1 MVNKKY
7 LTGLSKKDKQKK
19 TENIKKT
26 QELLKKGKKKEAI
39 ELSKK
44 RPTTKEKKQSGFTT
58 KFKKKFPNVK
68 PLSKEFTTAT
78 GIPLKI
84 QKAVVKRGEGAF
96 LSAGSRA
103 SVSSPRSWGIA
114 RLYAFYFKGIEN
126 RLDFDEDL
134 MKNLKLKK

>member
-1 MVNKKY
+1 MINEKY
-7 LTGLSKKDKQKK
+7 LKGLSKKEKEKK

-26 QELLKKGKKKEAI
+26 RELLKKGKKKEAF
-39 ELSKK
+39 ELAKK
-44 RPTTKEKKQSGFTT
+44 RPTTKGKKQSGFTS

-68 PLSKEFTTAT
+68 PLTAEFTKAT
-78 GIPLKI
+78 GIPLKV

-96 LSAGSRA
+96 ASAGSRA
-103 SVSSPRSWGIA
+103 SVSSPRQWGIA